1 MLKRLALLITLSSLM
16 LHASDLVKIYL
27 NQGLDAVG
35 VAIEKELTQKDFWL
49 SEIGD
54 KNISLGYYDDNVA
67 IVLTNKTDK
76 ILRVYSYEDGKIRK
90 DFEQKEII
98 TGLMGDKKIEGDLK
112 TPVGF
117 YELGRKFNP
126 GDPYYGPFAFAT
138 TYPNLLDKVQG
149 KTGGGIWI
157 HGYPLDGSRLDEF
170 KTRGC
175 IALFNNNLE
184 KFAQVVQD
192 KKVFV
197 MTEEKE
203 KIRAKKD
210 QIASLLADLFTW
222 KLAWTNSDTNT
233 YLSFY
238 DEQEFKRFDKMKFEQ
253 FASMKKSIFSRK
265 EDKKIKFSD
274 INISPYPNLENETM
288 YRISFYEDYYTKNYQ
303 FRGDKILYVKIDSKG
318 KMKNFS
324 RAINVFNKN

>member
-1 MLKRLALLITLSSLM
+1 MLKKILAFYFICISALG
-16 LHASDLVKIYL
+16 ASDLVKIYL
-27 NQGLDAVG
+27 NQSLDAVG
-35 VAIEKELTQKDFWL
+35 VAIEKELTNKDFWL
-49 SEIGD
+49 DEIGD
-54 KNISLGYYDDNVA
+54 RNISLGYYNDDVA

-76 ILRVYSYEDGKIRK
+76 ILRVYSYSDGKIK
-90 DFEQKEII
+90 QDFEQKAII
-98 TGLMGDKKIEGDLK
+98 TGLMGDKQVEGDLK

-157 HGYPLDGSRLDEF
+157 HGYPLDGTRLDEF

-175 IALFNNNLE
+175 IALFNENLE
-184 KFAQVVQD
+184 EFAKVVQD
-192 KKVFV
+192 KKVFA

-203 KIRAKKD
+203 KVRAKKED
-210 QIASLLADLFTW
+210 IAALLADLFAW
-222 KLAWTNSDTNT
+222 KLAWTDSDINT
-233 YLSFY
+233 YLNFY
-238 DEQEFKRFDKMKFEQ
+238 DEKQFKRFDKMKFEQ

-274 INISPYPNLENETM
+274 INISPYPNVENETM

-303 FRGDKILYVKIDSKG
+303 FKGDKILYVKIDSKG
-318 KMKNFS
+318 KMKIL
-324 RAINVFNKN
+324 AEQ

>member
-1 MLKRLALLITLSSLM
+1 SSLM

-76 ILRVYSYEDGKIRK
+76 ILRVYSYDDGKIRK

-184 KFAQVVQD
+184 KFAKVVQD

-222 KLAWTNSDTNT
+222 KLAWTNSDTNA

-318 KMKNFS
+318 KMKIL
-324 RAINVFNKN
+324 AEQ

>member
-16 LHASDLVKIYL
+16 LYASDLVKIYL

-303 FRGDKILYVKIDSKG
+303 FRG
-318 KMKNFS
+318 
-324 RAINVFNKN
+324 

>member
-1 MLKRLALLITLSSLM
+1 
-16 LHASDLVKIYL
+16 ASDLVKIYL

-35 VAIEKELTQKDFWL
+35 VAIEKELTNKDFWL
-49 SEIGD
+49 DEIGD
-54 KNISLGYYDDNVA
+54 RNISLGYYNDDVA

-76 ILRVYSYEDGKIRK
+76 ILRVYSYSDGKIK
-90 DFEQKEII
+90 QDFEQKAII
-98 TGLMGDKKIEGDLK
+98 TGLMGDKQVEGDLK

-157 HGYPLDGSRLDEF
+157 HGYPLDGTRLDEF

-175 IALFNNNLE
+175 IALFNENLE
-184 KFAQVVQD
+184 EFAKVVQD
-192 KKVFV
+192 KKVFA

-203 KIRAKKD
+203 KVRAKKED
-210 QIASLLADLFTW
+210 IAALLADLFAW
-222 KLAWTNSDTNT
+222 KLAWTDSDINT
-233 YLSFY
+233 YLNFY
-238 DEQEFKRFDKMKFEQ
+238 DEKQFKRFDKMKFEQ

-274 INISPYPNLENETM
+274 INISPYPNVENETM

-303 FRGDKILYVKIDSKG
+303 FKGDKILYVKIDSKG
-318 KMKNFS
+318 KMKIL
-324 RAINVFNKN
+324 AEQ

>member
-1 MLKRLALLITLSSLM
+1 M
-16 LHASDLVKIYL
+16 VKIYL

-35 VAIEKELTQKDFWL
+35 VAIEKELTNKDFWL
-49 SEIGD
+49 DEIGD
-54 KNISLGYYDDNVA
+54 RNISLGYYNDDVA

-76 ILRVYSYEDGKIRK
+76 ILRVYSYSDWKIK
-90 DFEQKEII
+90 QYFEQKAII
-98 TGLMGDKKIEGDLK
+98 TGLMGDKQVEGDLK

-157 HGYPLDGSRLDEF
+157 HGYPLDGTRLDEF

-175 IALFNNNLE
+175 IALFNENLE
-184 KFAQVVQD
+184 EFAKVVQD
-192 KKVFV
+192 KKVFA

-203 KIRAKKD
+203 KVRAKKED
-210 QIASLLADLFTW
+210 IAALLADLFAW
-222 KLAWTNSDTNT
+222 KLAWTDSDINT
-233 YLSFY
+233 YLNFY
-238 DEQEFKRFDKMKFEQ
+238 DEKQFKRFDKMKFEQ

-274 INISPYPNLENETM
+274 INISPYPNVENETM

-303 FRGDKILYVKIDSKG
+303 FKGDKILYVKIDSKG
-318 KMKNFS
+318 KMKIL
-324 RAINVFNKN
+324 AEQ

>member
-16 LHASDLVKIYL
+16 LYASDLVKIYL

-54 KNISLGYYDDNVA
+54 KNISLGYYDNVA

-197 MTEEKE
+197 MIEEKE

-318 KMKNFS
+318 KMKIL
-324 RAINVFNKN
+324 AEQ

>member
-1 MLKRLALLITLSSLM
+1 MLKKILAFYFICISALG
-16 LHASDLVKIYL
+16 ASDLVKIYL

-35 VAIEKELTQKDFWL
+35 VAIEKELTNKDFWL
-49 SEIGD
+49 DEIGD
-54 KNISLGYYDDNVA
+54 RNISLGYYNDDVA

-76 ILRVYSYEDGKIRK
+76 ILRVYSYSDGKIK
-90 DFEQKEII
+90 QDFEQKAII
-98 TGLMGDKKIEGDLK
+98 TGLMGDKQVEGDLK

-157 HGYPLDGSRLDEF
+157 HGYPLDGTRLDEF

-175 IALFNNNLE
+175 IALFNENLE
-184 KFAQVVQD
+184 EFAKVVQD
-192 KKVFV
+192 KKVFA

-203 KIRAKKD
+203 KVRAKKED
-210 QIASLLADLFTW
+210 IAALLADLFAW
-222 KLAWTNSDTNT
+222 KLAWTDSDINT
-233 YLSFY
+233 YLNFY
-238 DEQEFKRFDKMKFEQ
+238 DEKQFKRFDKMKFEQ

-274 INISPYPNLENETM
+274 INISPYPNVENETM
-288 YRISFYEDYYTKNYQ
+288 YRISFYE
-303 FRGDKILYVKIDSKG
+303 
-318 KMKNFS
+318 
-324 RAINVFNKN
+324 

>member
-303 FRGDKILYVKIDSKG
+303 FRGDKIL
-318 KMKNFS
+318 
-324 RAINVFNKN
+324 

>member
-1 MLKRLALLITLSSLM
+1 MLKKILAFYFICISALG
-16 LHASDLVKIYL
+16 ASDLVKIYL

-35 VAIEKELTQKDFWL
+35 VAIEKELTNKDFWL
-49 SEIGD
+49 DEIGD
-54 KNISLGYYDDNVA
+54 RNISLGYYNDDVA

-76 ILRVYSYEDGKIRK
+76 ILRVYSYSDGKIK
-90 DFEQKEII
+90 QDFEQKAII
-98 TGLMGDKKIEGDLK
+98 TGLMGDKQVEGDLK

-157 HGYPLDGSRLDEF
+157 HGYPLDGTRLDEF

-175 IALFNNNLE
+175 IALFNENLE
-184 KFAQVVQD
+184 EFAKVVQD
-192 KKVFV
+192 KKVFA

-203 KIRAKKD
+203 KVRAKKED
-210 QIASLLADLFTW
+210 IAALLADLFAW
-222 KLAWTNSDTNT
+222 KLAWTDSDINT
-233 YLSFY
+233 YLNFY
-238 DEQEFKRFDKMKFEQ
+238 DEKQFKRFDKMKFEQ

-274 INISPYPNLENETM
+274 INISPYPNVENETM

-303 FRGDKILYVKIDSKG
+303 F
-318 KMKNFS
+318 
-324 RAINVFNKN
+324 

>member
-1 MLKRLALLITLSSLM
+1 MLKKILAFYFICISALG
-16 LHASDLVKIYL
+16 ASDLVKIYL

-35 VAIEKELTQKDFWL
+35 VAIEKELTNKDFWL
-49 SEIGD
+49 DEIGD
-54 KNISLGYYDDNVA
+54 RNISLGYYDDDVA

-76 ILRVYSYEDGKIRK
+76 ILRVYSYSDGKIK
-90 DFEQKEII
+90 QDFEQKAII
-98 TGLMGDKKIEGDLK
+98 TGLMGDKQVEGDLK

-157 HGYPLDGSRLDEF
+157 HGYPLDGTRLDEF

-175 IALFNNNLE
+175 IALFNENLE
-184 KFAQVVQD
+184 EFAKVVQD
-192 KKVFV
+192 KKVFA

-203 KIRAKKD
+203 KVRAKKED
-210 QIASLLADLFTW
+210 IAALLADLFAW
-222 KLAWTNSDTNT
+222 KLAWTDSDINT
-233 YLSFY
+233 YLNFY
-238 DEQEFKRFDKMKFEQ
+238 DEKQFKRFDKMKFEQ

-274 INISPYPNLENETM
+274 INISPYPNVENETM

-303 FRGDKILYVKIDSKG
+303 FKVDKILYVKIDSKG
-318 KMKNFS
+318 KMKIL
-324 RAINVFNKN
+324 AEQ

>member
-1 MLKRLALLITLSSLM
+1 MLKKILVFYFVCASSLG
-16 LHASDLVKIYL
+16 ASDLVKIYL

-35 VAIEKELTQKDFWL
+35 IAIEKELTNKEFWL
-49 SEIGD
+49 DQIGD
-54 KNISLGYYDDNVA
+54 KNISLGYYDDDVA

-76 ILRVYSYEDGKIRK
+76 VLRVYSYHNGKIK
-90 DFEQKEII
+90 QDFEQKAII
-98 TGLMGDKKIEGDLK
+98 TGLMGDKKVEGDLK

-157 HGYPLDGSRLDEF
+157 HGYPLDGTRLDEF
-170 KTRGC
+170 RTRGC
-175 IALFNNNLE
+175 IALFNENLE
-184 KFAQVVQD
+184 EFAKVVQD
-192 KKVFV
+192 KKVFA

-203 KIRAKKD
+203 KVRAKKED
-210 QIASLLADLFTW
+210 IAILLADLFAW
-222 KLAWTNSDTNT
+222 KLAWTDSNIND
-233 YLSFY
+233 YLNFY
-238 DEQEFKRFDKMKFEQ
+238 DEKEFKRFDKMNFNQ
-253 FASMKKSIFSRK
+253 FASMKKSIFARK
-265 EDKKIKFSD
+265 EDKKIQFSD

-303 FRGDKILYVKIDSKG
+303 FKGDKILYVKIDSKG
-318 KMKNFS
+318 KMKIL
-324 RAINVFNKN
+324 AEQ

>member
-1 MLKRLALLITLSSLM
+1 MLKKILAFYFICISALG
-16 LHASDLVKIYL
+16 ASDLVKIYL

-35 VAIEKELTQKDFWL
+35 VAIEKELTNKDFWL
-49 SEIGD
+49 DEIGD
-54 KNISLGYYDDNVA
+54 RNISLGYYDDDVA

-76 ILRVYSYEDGKIRK
+76 ILRVYSYSDGKIK
-90 DFEQKEII
+90 QDFEQKAII
-98 TGLMGDKKIEGDLK
+98 TGLMGDKQVEGDLK

-157 HGYPLDGSRLDEF
+157 HGYPLDGTRLDEF

-175 IALFNNNLE
+175 IALFNENLE
-184 KFAQVVQD
+184 EFAKVVQD
-192 KKVFV
+192 KKVFA

-203 KIRAKKD
+203 KVRAKKED
-210 QIASLLADLFTW
+210 IAALLADLFAW
-222 KLAWTNSDTNT
+222 KLAWTDSDINT
-233 YLSFY
+233 YLNFY
-238 DEQEFKRFDKMKFEQ
+238 DEKQFKRFDKMKFEQ

-274 INISPYPNLENETM
+274 INISP
-288 YRISFYEDYYTKNYQ
+288 
-303 FRGDKILYVKIDSKG
+303 
-318 KMKNFS
+318 
-324 RAINVFNKN
+324 

>member
-1 MLKRLALLITLSSLM
+1 MLKKILAFYFICISALG
-16 LHASDLVKIYL
+16 ASDLVKIYL

-35 VAIEKELTQKDFWL
+35 VAIEKELTNKDFWL
-49 SEIGD
+49 DEIGD
-54 KNISLGYYDDNVA
+54 RNISLGYYDDDVA

-76 ILRVYSYEDGKIRK
+76 ILRVYSYSDGKIK
-90 DFEQKEII
+90 QDFEQKAII
-98 TGLMGDKKIEGDLK
+98 TGLIGDKQVEGDLK

-157 HGYPLDGSRLDEF
+157 HGYPLDGTRLDEF

-175 IALFNNNLE
+175 IALFNENLE
-184 KFAQVVQD
+184 EFAKVVQD
-192 KKVFV
+192 KKVFA

-203 KIRAKKD
+203 KVRAKKED
-210 QIASLLADLFTW
+210 IAALLADLFAW
-222 KLAWTNSDTNT
+222 KLAWTDSDINT
-233 YLSFY
+233 YLNFY
-238 DEQEFKRFDKMKFEQ
+238 DEKQFKRFDKMKFEQ

-274 INISPYPNLENETM
+274 INISPYPNVENETM

-303 FRGDKILYVKIDSKG
+303 FKGDKILYVKIDSKG
-318 KMKNFS
+318 KMKIL
-324 RAINVFNKN
+324 AEQ

>member
-1 MLKRLALLITLSSLM
+1 MLKKILAFYFICISALG
-16 LHASDLVKIYL
+16 ASDLVKIYL

-35 VAIEKELTQKDFWL
+35 VAIEKELTNKDFWL
-49 SEIGD
+49 DEIGD
-54 KNISLGYYDDNVA
+54 RNISLGYYDDDVA

-76 ILRVYSYEDGKIRK
+76 ILRVYSYSDGKIK
-90 DFEQKEII
+90 QDFEQKAII
-98 TGLMGDKKIEGDLK
+98 TGLMGDKQVEGDLK

-157 HGYPLDGSRLDEF
+157 HGYPLDGTRLDEF

-175 IALFNNNLE
+175 IALFNENLE
-184 KFAQVVQD
+184 EFAKVVQD
-192 KKVFV
+192 KKVFA

-203 KIRAKKD
+203 KVRAKKED
-210 QIASLLADLFTW
+210 IAALLADLFAW
-222 KLAWTNSDTNT
+222 KLAWTDSDINT
-233 YLSFY
+233 YLNFY
-238 DEQEFKRFDKMKFEQ
+238 DEKQFKRFDKMKFEQ

-274 INISPYPNLENETM
+274 INISPYPNVENETM

-303 FRGDKILYVKIDSKG
+303 FKGDKILYVKIDSKV
-318 KMKNFS
+318 KMKIL
-324 RAINVFNKN
+324 AEQ

>member
-1 MLKRLALLITLSSLM
+1 LKRLALLITLSSLM

-318 KMKNFS
+318 KMKIL
-324 RAINVFNKN
+324 AEQ

>member
-1 MLKRLALLITLSSLM
+1 MLKKILAFYFICISALG
-16 LHASDLVKIYL
+16 ASDLVKIYL

-35 VAIEKELTQKDFWL
+35 AAIEKELTNKDFWL
-49 SEIGD
+49 DEIGD
-54 KNISLGYYDDNVA
+54 RNISLGYYDDDVA

-76 ILRVYSYEDGKIRK
+76 ILRVYSYSDGKIK
-90 DFEQKEII
+90 QDFEQKAII
-98 TGLMGDKKIEGDLK
+98 TGLMGDKQVEGDLK
-112 TPVGF
+112 TPIGF

-157 HGYPLDGSRLDEF
+157 HGYPLDGTRLDEF

-175 IALFNNNLE
+175 IALFNENLE
-184 KFAQVVQD
+184 EFAKVVQD
-192 KKVFV
+192 KKVFA

-203 KIRAKKD
+203 KVRAKKED
-210 QIASLLADLFTW
+210 IAALLADLFAW
-222 KLAWTNSDTNT
+222 KLAWTDSDINT
-233 YLSFY
+233 YLNFY
-238 DEQEFKRFDKMKFEQ
+238 DEKQFKRFDKMKFEQ

-274 INISPYPNLENETM
+274 INISPYPNVENETM

-303 FRGDKILYVKIDSKG
+303 FKGDKILYVKIDSKG
-318 KMKNFS
+318 KMKIL
-324 RAINVFNKN
+324 AEQ

>member
-303 FRGDKILYVKIDSKG
+303 FR
-318 KMKNFS
+318 
-324 RAINVFNKN
+324 

>member
-1 MLKRLALLITLSSLM
+1 MLKKILAFYFICISALG
-16 LHASDLVKIYL
+16 ASDLVKIYL

-35 VAIEKELTQKDFWL
+35 VAIEKELTNKDFWL
-49 SEIGD
+49 DEIGD
-54 KNISLGYYDDNVA
+54 RNISLGYYDDDVA

-76 ILRVYSYEDGKIRK
+76 ILRVYSYSDGKIK
-90 DFEQKEII
+90 QDFEQKAII
-98 TGLMGDKKIEGDLK
+98 TGLMGDKQVEGDLK

-157 HGYPLDGSRLDEF
+157 HGYPLDGTRLDEF

-175 IALFNNNLE
+175 IALFNENLE
-184 KFAQVVQD
+184 EFAKVVQD
-192 KKVFV
+192 KKVFA

-203 KIRAKKD
+203 KVRAKKED
-210 QIASLLADLFTW
+210 IAALLADLFAW
-222 KLAWTNSDTNT
+222 KLAWTDSDINT
-233 YLSFY
+233 YLNFY
-238 DEQEFKRFDKMKFEQ
+238 DEKQFKRFDKMKFEQ

-274 INISPYPNLENETM
+274 INISPYPNVENETM
-288 YRISFYEDYYTKNYQ
+288 YRIPFYEDYYTKNYQ
-303 FRGDKILYVKIDSKG
+303 FKGDKILYVKIDSKG
-318 KMKNFS
+318 KMKIL
-324 RAINVFNKN
+324 AEQ

>member
-1 MLKRLALLITLSSLM
+1 
-16 LHASDLVKIYL
+16 ASDLVKIYL

-318 KMKNFS
+318 KMKIL
-324 RAINVFNKN
+324 AEQ

>member
-1 MLKRLALLITLSSLM
+1 MLKKILAFYFICISALG
-16 LHASDLVKIYL
+16 ASDLVKIYL

-35 VAIEKELTQKDFWL
+35 VAIEKELTNKDFWL
-49 SEIGD
+49 DEIGD
-54 KNISLGYYDDNVA
+54 RNISLGYYDDDVA

-76 ILRVYSYEDGKIRK
+76 ILRVYSYSDGKIK
-90 DFEQKEII
+90 QDFEQKAII
-98 TGLMGDKKIEGDLK
+98 TGLMGDKQVEGDLK
-112 TPVGF
+112 TLVGF

-157 HGYPLDGSRLDEF
+157 HGYPLDGTRLDEF

-175 IALFNNNLE
+175 IALFNENLE
-184 KFAQVVQD
+184 EFAKVVQD
-192 KKVFV
+192 KKVFA

-203 KIRAKKD
+203 KVRAKKED
-210 QIASLLADLFTW
+210 IAALLADLFAW
-222 KLAWTNSDTNT
+222 KLAWTDSDINT
-233 YLSFY
+233 YLNFY
-238 DEQEFKRFDKMKFEQ
+238 DEKQFKRFDKMKFEQ

-274 INISPYPNLENETM
+274 INISPYPNVENETM

-303 FRGDKILYVKIDSKG
+303 FKGDKILYVKIDSKG
-318 KMKNFS
+318 KMKIL
-324 RAINVFNKN
+324 AEQ

>member
-184 KFAQVVQD
+184 KFAKVVQD

-222 KLAWTNSDTNT
+222 KLAWTNSDTNA

-318 KMKNFS
+318 KMKIL
-324 RAINVFNKN
+324 AEQ

>member
-1 MLKRLALLITLSSLM
+1 MLKKILAFYFICISALG
-16 LHASDLVKIYL
+16 ASDLVKIYL

-35 VAIEKELTQKDFWL
+35 VAIEKELTNKDFWL
-49 SEIGD
+49 DEIGD
-54 KNISLGYYDDNVA
+54 RNISLGYYDDDVA

-76 ILRVYSYEDGKIRK
+76 ILRVYSYSDGKIK
-90 DFEQKEII
+90 QDFEQKAII
-98 TGLMGDKKIEGDLK
+98 TGLMGDKQVEGDLK

-157 HGYPLDGSRLDEF
+157 HGYPLDGTRLDEF

-175 IALFNNNLE
+175 IALFNENLE
-184 KFAQVVQD
+184 EFAKVVQD
-192 KKVFV
+192 KKVFA

-203 KIRAKKD
+203 KVRAKKED
-210 QIASLLADLFTW
+210 IAALLADLFAW
-222 KLAWTNSDTNT
+222 KLAWTDSDINT
-233 YLSFY
+233 YLNFY
-238 DEQEFKRFDKMKFEQ
+238 DEKQFKRFDKMKFEQ
-253 FASMKKSIFSRK
+253 FAFMKKSIFSRK

-274 INISPYPNLENETM
+274 INISPYPNVENETM
-288 YRISFYEDYYTKNYQ
+288 YR
-303 FRGDKILYVKIDSKG
+303 
-318 KMKNFS
+318 
-324 RAINVFNKN
+324 

>member
-1 MLKRLALLITLSSLM
+1 MLKKILAFYFICISALG
-16 LHASDLVKIYL
+16 ASDLVKIYL

-35 VAIEKELTQKDFWL
+35 VAIEKELTNKDFWL
-49 SEIGD
+49 DEIGD
-54 KNISLGYYDDNVA
+54 RNISLGYYNDDVA

-76 ILRVYSYEDGKIRK
+76 ILRVYSYSDGKIK
-90 DFEQKEII
+90 QDFEQKAII
-98 TGLMGDKKIEGDLK
+98 TGLMGDKQVEGDLK

-157 HGYPLDGSRLDEF
+157 HGYPLDGTRLDEF

-175 IALFNNNLE
+175 IALFNENLE
-184 KFAQVVQD
+184 EFAKVVQD
-192 KKVFV
+192 KKVFA

-203 KIRAKKD
+203 KVRAKKED
-210 QIASLLADLFTW
+210 IAALLADLFAW
-222 KLAWTNSDTNT
+222 KLAWTDSDINT
-233 YLSFY
+233 YLNFY
-238 DEQEFKRFDKMKFEQ
+238 DEKQFKRFDKMKFEQ

-274 INISPYPNLENETM
+274 INISPYPNVENETM
-288 YRISFYEDYYTKNYQ
+288 YRIS
-303 FRGDKILYVKIDSKG
+303 
-318 KMKNFS
+318 
-324 RAINVFNKN
+324 

>member
-1 MLKRLALLITLSSLM
+1 MLKKILAFYFICISALG
-16 LHASDLVKIYL
+16 ASDLVKIYL

-35 VAIEKELTQKDFWL
+35 VAIEKELTNKDFWL
-49 SEIGD
+49 DEIGD
-54 KNISLGYYDDNVA
+54 RNISLGYYDDDVA

-76 ILRVYSYEDGKIRK
+76 ILRVYSYSDGKIK
-90 DFEQKEII
+90 QDFEQKAII
-98 TGLMGDKKIEGDLK
+98 TGLMGDKQVEGDLK

-157 HGYPLDGSRLDEF
+157 HGYPLDGTRLDEF

-175 IALFNNNLE
+175 IALFNENLE
-184 KFAQVVQD
+184 EFAKVVQD
-192 KKVFV
+192 KKVFA

-203 KIRAKKD
+203 KVRAKKED
-210 QIASLLADLFTW
+210 IAALLADLFAW
-222 KLAWTNSDTNT
+222 KLAWTDSDINT
-233 YLSFY
+233 YLNFY
-238 DEQEFKRFDKMKFEQ
+238 DEKQFKRFDKMKFEQ

-274 INISPYPNLENETM
+274 INISPYPNVENETM

-303 FRGDKILYVKIDSKG
+303 FKGDKILYVKIDSKG
-318 KMKNFS
+318 KMKIL
-324 RAINVFNKN
+324 AE

>member
-54 KNISLGYYDDNVA
+54 KNISLGYYDDNVT

-203 KIRAKKD
+203 KIRVKKD

-318 KMKNFS
+318 KMKIL
-324 RAINVFNKN
+324 AEQ

>member
-1 MLKRLALLITLSSLM
+1 LKRLTLLITLSIM
-16 LHASDLVKIYL
+16 ILHASDLVKIYL

-90 DFEQKEII
+90 DFEQKDII

-184 KFAQVVQD
+184 RFAQVVQD

-318 KMKNFS
+318 KMKIL
-324 RAINVFNKN
+324 AEQ

>member
-1 MLKRLALLITLSSLM
+1 MLKKILAFYFICISALG
-16 LHASDLVKIYL
+16 ASDLVKIYL

-35 VAIEKELTQKDFWL
+35 VAIEKELTNKDFWL
-49 SEIGD
+49 DEIGD
-54 KNISLGYYDDNVA
+54 RNISLGYYDDDVA

-76 ILRVYSYEDGKIRK
+76 ILRVYSYSDGKIK
-90 DFEQKEII
+90 QDFEQKAII
-98 TGLMGDKKIEGDLK
+98 TGLMGDKQVEGDLK

-157 HGYPLDGSRLDEF
+157 HGYPLDGTRLDEF

-175 IALFNNNLE
+175 IALFNENLE
-184 KFAQVVQD
+184 EFAKVVQD
-192 KKVFV
+192 KKVFA

-203 KIRAKKD
+203 KVRAKKED
-210 QIASLLADLFTW
+210 IAALLADLFAW
-222 KLAWTNSDTNT
+222 KLAWTDSDINT
-233 YLSFY
+233 YLNFY
-238 DEQEFKRFDKMKFEQ
+238 DEKQFKRFDKMKFEQ

-265 EDKKIKFSD
+265 EDKKIEFSD
-274 INISPYPNLENETM
+274 INISPYPNVENETM

-303 FRGDKILYVKIDSKG
+303 FKGDKILYVKIDSKG
-318 KMKNFS
+318 KMKIL
-324 RAINVFNKN
+324 AEQ

>member
-192 KKVFV
+192 KKVFA

-318 KMKNFS
+318 KMKIL
-324 RAINVFNKN
+324 AEQ

>member
-1 MLKRLALLITLSSLM
+1 MLKRLTLLITLSSLM

-67 IVLTNKTDK
+67 IVLANKTDK

-203 KIRAKKD
+203 KTRAKKD

-318 KMKNFS
+318 KMKIL
-324 RAINVFNKN
+324 AEQ

>member
-1 MLKRLALLITLSSLM
+1 MLAFYFICISALG
-16 LHASDLVKIYL
+16 ASDLVKIYL

-35 VAIEKELTQKDFWL
+35 VAIEKELTNKDFWL
-49 SEIGD
+49 DEIGD
-54 KNISLGYYDDNVA
+54 RNISLGYYDDDVA
-67 IVLTNKTDK
+67 IVLTNKSDK
-76 ILRVYSYEDGKIRK
+76 ILRVYSYSDGKIK
-90 DFEQKEII
+90 QDFEQKAII
-98 TGLMGDKKIEGDLK
+98 TGLMGDKQVEGDLK

-157 HGYPLDGSRLDEF
+157 HGYPLDGTRLDEF

-175 IALFNNNLE
+175 IALFNENLE
-184 KFAQVVQD
+184 EFAKVVQD
-192 KKVFV
+192 KKVFA

-203 KIRAKKD
+203 KVRAKKED
-210 QIASLLADLFTW
+210 IAALLADLFAW
-222 KLAWTNSDTNT
+222 KLAWTDSDINT
-233 YLSFY
+233 YLNFY
-238 DEQEFKRFDKMKFEQ
+238 DEKQFKRFDKMKFEQ

-274 INISPYPNLENETM
+274 INISPYPNVENETM

-303 FRGDKILYVKIDSKG
+303 FKGDKILYVKIDSKG
-318 KMKNFS
+318 KMKIL
-324 RAINVFNKN
+324 AEQ

>member
-1 MLKRLALLITLSSLM
+1 MLKKILAFYFICISALG
-16 LHASDLVKIYL
+16 ASDLVKIYL

-35 VAIEKELTQKDFWL
+35 VAIEKELTNKDFWL
-49 SEIGD
+49 DEIGD
-54 KNISLGYYDDNVA
+54 RNISLGYYDDDVA

-76 ILRVYSYEDGKIRK
+76 ILRVYSYSDGKIK
-90 DFEQKEII
+90 QDFEQKAII
-98 TGLMGDKKIEGDLK
+98 TGLMGDKQVEGDLK

-157 HGYPLDGSRLDEF
+157 HGYPLDGTRLDEF

-175 IALFNNNLE
+175 IALFNENLE
-184 KFAQVVQD
+184 EFAKVVQD
-192 KKVFV
+192 KKVFA

-203 KIRAKKD
+203 KVRVKKED
-210 QIASLLADLFTW
+210 IAALLADLFAW
-222 KLAWTNSDTNT
+222 KLAWTDSDINT
-233 YLSFY
+233 YLNFY
-238 DEQEFKRFDKMKFEQ
+238 DEKQFKRFDKMKFEQ

-274 INISPYPNLENETM
+274 INISPYPNVENETM

-303 FRGDKILYVKIDSKG
+303 FKGDKILYVKIDSKG
-318 KMKNFS
+318 KMKIL
-324 RAINVFNKN
+324 AEQ

>member
-1 MLKRLALLITLSSLM
+1 TFMLY
-16 LHASDLVKIYL
+16 ASDLVKIYL

-318 KMKNFS
+318 KMKIL
-324 RAINVFNKN
+324 AEQ

>member
-1 MLKRLALLITLSSLM
+1 MLKKILAFYFICISALG
-16 LHASDLVKIYL
+16 ASDLVKIYL

-35 VAIEKELTQKDFWL
+35 VAIEKELTNKDFWL
-49 SEIGD
+49 DEIGD
-54 KNISLGYYDDNVA
+54 RNISLGYYDDDVA

-76 ILRVYSYEDGKIRK
+76 ILRVYSYSDGKIK
-90 DFEQKEII
+90 QDFEQKAII
-98 TGLMGDKKIEGDLK
+98 TGLMGDKQVEGDLK

-157 HGYPLDGSRLDEF
+157 HGYPLDGTRLDEF

-175 IALFNNNLE
+175 IALFNENLE
-184 KFAQVVQD
+184 EFAKVVQD
-192 KKVFV
+192 KKVFA

-203 KIRAKKD
+203 KVRAKKED
-210 QIASLLADLFTW
+210 IAALLADLFAW
-222 KLAWTNSDTNT
+222 KLAWTDSDINT
-233 YLSFY
+233 YLNFY
-238 DEQEFKRFDKMKFEQ
+238 DEKQFKRFDKMKFEQ

-274 INISPYPNLENETM
+274 INISPYPNVENETM
-288 YRISFYEDYYTKNYQ
+288 YKISFYEDYYTKNYQ
-303 FRGDKILYVKIDSKG
+303 FKGDKILYVKIDSKG
-318 KMKNFS
+318 KMKIL
-324 RAINVFNKN
+324 AEQ

>member
-1 MLKRLALLITLSSLM
+1 MLAFYFICISALG
-16 LHASDLVKIYL
+16 ASDLVKIYL

-35 VAIEKELTQKDFWL
+35 VAIEKELTNKDFWL
-49 SEIGD
+49 DEIGD
-54 KNISLGYYDDNVA
+54 RNISLGYYDDDVA

-76 ILRVYSYEDGKIRK
+76 ILRVYSYSDGKIK
-90 DFEQKEII
+90 QDFEQKAII
-98 TGLMGDKKIEGDLK
+98 TGLMGDKQVEGDLK

-157 HGYPLDGSRLDEF
+157 HGYPLDGTRLDEF

-175 IALFNNNLE
+175 IALFNENLE
-184 KFAQVVQD
+184 EFAKVVQD
-192 KKVFV
+192 KKVFA

-203 KIRAKKD
+203 KVRAKKED
-210 QIASLLADLFTW
+210 IAALLADLFAW
-222 KLAWTNSDTNT
+222 KLAWTDSDINT
-233 YLSFY
+233 YLNFY
-238 DEQEFKRFDKMKFEQ
+238 DEKQFKRFDKMKFEQ

-274 INISPYPNLENETM
+274 INISPYPNVE
-288 YRISFYEDYYTKNYQ
+288 
-303 FRGDKILYVKIDSKG
+303 
-318 KMKNFS
+318 
-324 RAINVFNKN
+324 

>member
-1 MLKRLALLITLSSLM
+1 MLKKILAFYFICISALG
-16 LHASDLVKIYL
+16 ASDLVKIYL

-35 VAIEKELTQKDFWL
+35 VAIEKELTNKDFWL
-49 SEIGD
+49 DEIGD
-54 KNISLGYYDDNVA
+54 RNISLGYYDDDVA

-76 ILRVYSYEDGKIRK
+76 ILRVYSYSDGKIK
-90 DFEQKEII
+90 QDFEQKAII
-98 TGLMGDKKIEGDLK
+98 TGLMGDKQVEGDLK

-157 HGYPLDGSRLDEF
+157 HGYPLDGTRLDEF

-175 IALFNNNLE
+175 IALFNENLE
-184 KFAQVVQD
+184 EFAKVVQD
-192 KKVFV
+192 KKVFA

-203 KIRAKKD
+203 KVRAKKED
-210 QIASLLADLFTW
+210 IAALLADLFAW
-222 KLAWTNSDTNT
+222 KLAWTDSDINT
-233 YLSFY
+233 YLNFY
-238 DEQEFKRFDKMKFEQ
+238 DEKQFKRFDKMKFEQ

-265 EDKKIKFSD
+265 EDKRIKFSD
-274 INISPYPNLENETM
+274 INISPYPNVENETM

-303 FRGDKILYVKIDSKG
+303 FKGDKILYVKIDSKG
-318 KMKNFS
+318 KMKIL
-324 RAINVFNKN
+324 AEQ

>member
-1 MLKRLALLITLSSLM
+1 MLKKILAFYFICISALG
-16 LHASDLVKIYL
+16 ASDLVKIYL

-35 VAIEKELTQKDFWL
+35 VAIEKELTNKDFWL
-49 SEIGD
+49 YEIGD
-54 KNISLGYYDDNVA
+54 RNISLGYYDDDVA

-76 ILRVYSYEDGKIRK
+76 ILRVYSYSDGKIK
-90 DFEQKEII
+90 QDFEQKAII
-98 TGLMGDKKIEGDLK
+98 TGLMGDKQVEGDLK

-157 HGYPLDGSRLDEF
+157 HGYPLDGTRLDEF

-175 IALFNNNLE
+175 IALFNENLE
-184 KFAQVVQD
+184 EFAKVVQD
-192 KKVFV
+192 KKVFA

-203 KIRAKKD
+203 KVRAKKED
-210 QIASLLADLFTW
+210 IAALLADLFAW
-222 KLAWTNSDTNT
+222 KLAWTDSDINT
-233 YLSFY
+233 YLNFY
-238 DEQEFKRFDKMKFEQ
+238 DEKQFKRFDKMKFEQ

-274 INISPYPNLENETM
+274 INISPYPNVENETM

-303 FRGDKILYVKIDSKG
+303 FKGDKILYVKIDSKG
-318 KMKNFS
+318 KMKIL
-324 RAINVFNKN
+324 AEQ

>member
-1 MLKRLALLITLSSLM
+1 MLKKILAFYFICISALG
-16 LHASDLVKIYL
+16 ASDLVKIYL

-35 VAIEKELTQKDFWL
+35 VAIEKELTNKDFWL
-49 SEIGD
+49 DEIGD
-54 KNISLGYYDDNVA
+54 RNISLGYYDDDVA

-76 ILRVYSYEDGKIRK
+76 ILRVYSYSDGKIK
-90 DFEQKEII
+90 QDFEQKAII
-98 TGLMGDKKIEGDLK
+98 TGLMGDKQVEGDLK

-157 HGYPLDGSRLDEF
+157 HGYPLDGTRLDEF

-175 IALFNNNLE
+175 IALFNENLE
-184 KFAQVVQD
+184 EFAKVVQD
-192 KKVFV
+192 KKVFA

-203 KIRAKKD
+203 KVRAKKED
-210 QIASLLADLFTW
+210 IAALLADLFAW
-222 KLAWTNSDTNT
+222 KLAWTDSDINT
-233 YLSFY
+233 YLNFY
-238 DEQEFKRFDKMKFEQ
+238 DEKQFKRFDKMKFEQ

-274 INISPYPNLENETM
+274 INISPYPNVENETM

-318 KMKNFS
+318 KMKIL
-324 RAINVFNKN
+324 AEQ

>member
-1 MLKRLALLITLSSLM
+1 MLKRLTLLITLSSLM

-67 IVLTNKTDK
+67 IVLANKTDK

-303 FRGDKILYVKIDSKG
+303 FRGDKILYIKIDSKG
-318 KMKNFS
+318 KMKIL
-324 RAINVFNKN
+324 AEQ